1 MKHWQTGLVVVGLVA
16 ACLSAADPLKIK
28 RIPLA
33 GLTEISV
40 LVEPISPGFEK
51 TFDREEFQTA
61 VELRLRRAGIK
72 VVEPDPKASK
82 PCLIVNLNMMRAE
95 ETPITACSIRLD
107 FYQQALLARDP
118 SIKNYFGTWES
129 HGIITVGESK
139 LREIENA
146 MLRYVD
152 IFANDFLAANQK

>member
-1 MKHWQTGLVVVGLVA
+1 MDLPTCSSSGQVEKISNGHFSVQSHQRQENPMKHWQTGLVVVGLVA

-82 PCLIVNLNMMRAE
+82 PCLIVNLNMMRA
-95 ETPITACSIRLD
+95 
-107 FYQQALLARDP
+107 
-118 SIKNYFGTWES
+118 
-129 HGIITVGESK
+129 
-139 LREIENA
+139 
-146 MLRYVD
+146 
-152 IFANDFLAANQK
+152 